1 MEHSSEQFTGLLNVI
16 IAGLLAAIPGIDRE
30 LRNRPAGLRTHMIV
44 GMSAALITVTARI
57 LFVDDSAARLITGF
71 ITGVGF
77 LGAGAIIQRGDEVHA
92 LTTAASIWMVAM
104 MGIVVAYELYILA
117 AGATLILAFVLT
129 ILRRFEKHVLN
140 SRSTTMEPPTRA
152 AQDKAENEGH
162 PG

>member
-1 MEHSSEQFTGLLNVI
+1 MENTSEQLTGLLNVI
-16 IAGLLAAIPGIDRE
+16 IAGLLAAIPGLDRE

-44 GMSAALITVTARI
+44 GMSAALITATSRI
-57 LFVDDSAARLITGF
+57 LFIDDSAARLITGF

-117 AGATLILAFVLT
+117 AGATLVLAFVLT
-129 ILRRFEKHVLN
+129 LLHRFEKHVLN
-140 SRSTTMEPPTRA
+140 SRLSDTDHSRPASRKLPES
-152 AQDKAENEGH
+152 
-162 PG
+162 